1 MVPLFRGLSSQ
12 SATGRGPRK
21 RGCSG
26 VRGAGLGVRFP
37 ISGPVSR
44 SLCAVRSWLSLLSNF
59 VHFIFSHA
67 DGSFQFFSPF
77 RCNFCL
83 LIIHTFLGKV
93 EFHSFIPSKRVVC
106 VVLQCH
112 AVTGS
117 VSGTLGTC
125 GTARGF
131 LRAGVHFANQPTETT
146 SGSCWPSPEFV
157 ANQVVAVSLVWCLC

>member
-1 MVPLFRGLSSQ
+1 MRGSPSQDWCFAALCTVRNCGSFLLF
-12 SATGRGPRK
+12 
-21 RGCSG
+21 
-26 VRGAGLGVRFP
+26 
-37 ISGPVSR
+37 
-44 SLCAVRSWLSLLSNF
+44 NF

-131 LRAGVHFANQPTETT
+131 LRAGMHFADQPTEAT

-157 ANQVVAVSLVWCLC
+157 ANQVAAVSLVWCLC